1 MNTLASWLSILFLL
15 GFTSCSG
22 GKDIEAMDRE
32 IMVLHDEV
40 MPLMVDMK
48 KKRTLLEEKSMGI
61 DSTQMATFRDAIRDL
76 KIAEDGMWDW
86 MNQYKKQEI
95 QSDEELKY
103 MENASYSNIINYF
116 HSRNINSYLTTSNI
130 SNFIERFTGNI
141 PKIKLFFNTF
151 TEIYSNEN
159 TTAKDLITFI
169 NEYEST
175 SNNSFNLHFF
185 KNMPTY
191 FMCKT

>member
-32 IMVLHDEV
+32 ILVLHDEV

-86 MNQYKKQEI
+86 MNQYKKPEI
-95 QSDEELKY
+95 PSDEALKY
-103 MENASYSNIINYF
+103 LENQKETIQQVSESMKKSLSHA
-116 HSRNINSYLTTSNI
+116 
-130 SNFIERFTGNI
+130 E
-141 PKIKLFFNTF
+141 
-151 TEIYSNEN
+151 
-159 TTAKDLITFI
+159 DLLK
-169 NEYEST
+169 E
-175 SNNSFNLHFF
+175 
-185 KNMPTY
+185 
-191 FMCKT
+191 

>member
-1 MNTLASWLSILFLL
+1 MIIIKFPDFIQNNLEKNKNIFKQHIYGCPSCMFEGKLYSHGSYMRNLITEDNTFPIAIYRERCPICGKTHALIPDFLIPY
-15 GFTSCSG
+15 FQHSFNT
-22 GKDIEAMDRE
+22 
-32 IMVLHDEV
+32 V
-40 MPLMVDMK
+40 K
-48 KKRTLLEEKSMGI
+48 KCL
-61 DSTQMATFRDAIRDL
+61 
-76 KIAEDGMWDW
+76 
-86 MNQYKKQEI
+86 
-95 QSDEELKY
+95 ELKY